1 MSPLLPMEEWANQV
15 IIFADYWT
23 ISQKDTDGVPLLLV
37 DSIGSKSSLFTEY
50 TVNTYAHM
58 QC

>member
-1 MSPLLPMEEWANQV
+1 MEEWANQV